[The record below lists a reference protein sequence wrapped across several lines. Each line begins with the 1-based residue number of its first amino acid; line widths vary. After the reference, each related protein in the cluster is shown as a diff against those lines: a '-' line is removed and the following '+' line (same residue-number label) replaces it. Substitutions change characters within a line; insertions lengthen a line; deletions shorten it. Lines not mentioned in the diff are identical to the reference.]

1 MDYNDCNDYD
11 DCMSLCCMD
20 CMSYNV
26 FLLSLIRLRK
36 GGGQG
41 GPGE

>member
-1 MDYNDCNDYD
+1 MDYNDCKDYE

-20 CMSYNV
+20 YTDYND
-26 FLLSLIRLRK
+26 FRLRLIRLRK